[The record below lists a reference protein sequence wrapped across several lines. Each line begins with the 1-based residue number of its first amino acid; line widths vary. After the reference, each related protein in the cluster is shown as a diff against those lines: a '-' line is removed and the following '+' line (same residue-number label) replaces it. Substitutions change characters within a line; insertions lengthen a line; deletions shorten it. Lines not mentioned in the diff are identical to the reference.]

1 MKTRKL
7 DWPIGITSGDQP
19 ANRTVIYEVGSN
31 SYLRGGKGQLF
42 TTWDRSV
49 TVLGNDRYLVGGI
62 GQLFT
67 RWYRSVIY
75 EMG

>member
-19 ANRTVIYEVGSN
+19 ANMTVIYEVGLN

-67 RWYRSVIY
+67 RWDMSVTY